1 MLKRWNLSFVR
12 SASYLLVVVMA
23 LALGEG
29 LALADGKPIRIG
41 IPTALQVQVGR
52 DTIDAAQLAID
63 EINAAGGVLGRKLEF
78 VAADETETPE
88 AGINAIKKLTNS
100 DKVDVLI
107 GGYTSGV
114 TLAQLP
120 HISAAKTLYLG
131 VGAASPAITAKVK
144 QDYENYKYIF
154 RVNPL
159 NSKWLATFLVDYLV
173 NLVAKEQGFK
183 KIAIVGESAK
193 WVQDLVPVLKGGV
206 RDSGVDVTLTELFDV
221 NTSDFSPLFSKV
233 RASGAQYLVVA
244 LSHASSD
251 VFVKQWSDAQVP
263 LPIGGI
269 DVKSQD
275 GDFFTRVG
283 GKALS
288 ETTQIGFMRVPLSP
302 VTVPFWD
309 AFVKRF
315 GRKPVYTAGGA
326 YDAIK
331 VYAASVTRAKTTQA
345 DAVIKELEKTDM
357 PVTSGRL
364 VFDENHDVKYG
375 PGFVM
380 PMMVQWQQNGERAVV
395 WPKDKATGKFILPL
409 WIKK

>member
-1 MLKRWNLSFVR
+1 MKRWNLSFVR
-12 SASYLLVVVMA
+12 SASCLLVLVMA
-23 LALGEG
+23 LALVERTT
-29 LALADGKPIRIG
+29 LADGKPIRIG
-41 IPTALQVQVGR
+41 IPTALQLQVGR
-52 DTIDAAQLAID
+52 DTLDAAQLAID

-88 AGINAIKKLTNS
+88 TGINAIKKLTTS

-120 HISAAKTLYLG
+120 HISSAKTLYLG
-131 VGAASPAITAKVK
+131 IGAASPAITAKVK
-144 QDYENYKYIF
+144 QDYDNYKYIF
-154 RVNPL
+154 RINPL

-173 NLVAKEQGFK
+173 NFISKEQGLK

-193 WVQDLVPVLKGGV
+193 WVQDLVPVLKGGA
-206 RDSGVDVTLTELFDV
+206 RDGGVEVSLTELFDV
-221 NTSDFSPLFSKV
+221 QTSDFSPLFSKV
-233 RASGAQYLVVA
+233 RASGAQYLVVL

-283 GKALS
+283 GKAVS
-288 ETTQIGFMRVPLSP
+288 ETTQIGFMRVALSP

-326 YDAIK
+326 YDAIRA
-331 VYAASVTRAKTTQA
+331 YAEAVTRAKTTQT
-345 DAVIKELEKTDM
+345 DAVIKELEKTSM
-357 PVTSGRL
+357 PSTSGRI

-375 PGFVM
+375 PGFVT
-380 PMMVQWQQNGERAVV
+380 PVMVQWQQDGERAVV
-395 WPKDKATGKFILPL
+395 WPKDKVNGKFILPP
-409 WIKK
+409 WVKKQ

>member
-1 MLKRWNLSFVR
+1 MKRRNLSFVR
-12 SASYLLVVVMA
+12 SASCLLVLVMA
-23 LALGEG
+23 LALVERTT
-29 LALADGKPIRIG
+29 LADGKPIRIG
-41 IPTALQVQVGR
+41 IPTALQLQVGR
-52 DTIDAAQLAID
+52 DTLDAAQLAVD
-63 EINAAGGVLGRKLEF
+63 EINAAGGVLGRKLEY

-88 AGINAIKKLTNS
+88 TGINAIKKLTTS

-120 HISAAKTLYLG
+120 HISSAKTLYLG
-131 VGAASPAITAKVK
+131 IGAASPAITAKVK
-144 QDYENYKYIF
+144 QDYDNYKYIF
-154 RVNPL
+154 RINPL

-173 NLVAKEQGFK
+173 NFISKEQGFK
-183 KIAIVGESAK
+183 KIAIIGESAK
-193 WVQDLVPVLKGGV
+193 WVQDLVPVLKSGA
-206 RDSGVDVTLTELFDV
+206 RDGGVDVPLTELFDV
-221 NTSDFSPLFSKV
+221 QTSDFSPLFSKV
-233 RASGAQYLVVA
+233 RASGAQYLVVL

-283 GKALS
+283 GKAAS
-288 ETTQIGFMRVPLSP
+288 ETTQIGFMRVALSP

-326 YDAIK
+326 YDAIRA
-331 VYAASVTRAKTTQA
+331 YAEAVTRAKTTQA
-345 DAVIKELEKTDM
+345 DAVIKELEKTNM
-357 PVTSGRL
+357 PSTSGRI

-375 PGFVM
+375 PGFVT
-380 PMMVQWQQNGERAVV
+380 PMMVQWQKDGERAVV
-395 WPKDKATGKFILPL
+395 WPKDKVNGKFILPP
-409 WIKK
+409 WVKKQ